1 MDASAFAWSLLAGG
15 WASGVWPKLRDAP
28 LLRARLVIAQKCSPS
43 QRTPTR
49 HRRSNPTKM
58 SLGCPRRTAVVAP
71 MVLAPEYSSHPILSH
86 HPHPI
91 LSSRPSQH
99 QHHPG
104 GGQPSPCCRRFGEVA
119 MASAPK
125 AHSMRRLPTSSNRCA
140 GRQLGDR
147 SCKDRASTRVCAS
160 ASEKGSDSV
169 MEMPMSKDVGAYL
182 P

>member
-15 WASGVWPKLRDAP
+15 WAPWVWSKLRDAP
-28 LLRARLVIAQKCSPS
+28 LLRARLAIAQKCFPS
-43 QRTPTR
+43 QRPPTR
-49 HRRSNPTKM
+49 HRTSNPTKM
-58 SLGCPRRTAVVAP
+58 SLGCPRWTAVVAP
-71 MVLAPEYSSHPILSH
+71 TVLTPECSSHPIPSH

-91 LSSRPSQH
+91 LSSRRSQH
-99 QHHPG
+99 QHHPD

-125 AHSMRRLPTSSNRCA
+125 AHSMRRLPTSSSRCA
-140 GRQLGDR
+140 GRQLGDM

-160 ASEKGSDSV
+160 ASEKRSDSV
-169 MEMPMSKDVGAYL
+169 TEMPVSKDVGAYL